1 MPESAV
7 TCEDAIRR
15 AESAQSRVVQLRTQM
30 KAEIELRNVAIVD
43 AYELG
48 GHLKAIARRVGIGET
63 TVIGIVAAN

>member
-7 TCEDAIRR
+7 TCEDALRR
-15 AESAQSRVVQLRTQM
+15 AESAQRRVLQFRSQM

-48 GHLKAIARRVGIGET
+48 GATKAIARRVGIGET
-63 TVIGIVAAN
+63 TVMGIVAAN